1 MTTLDKENILRK
13 IEVGTGIIKKVS
25 QNVYAMGIDFS
36 EPTGEEYF
44 KTSQKYDDL
53 QESNTDDES

>member
-1 MTTLDKENILRK
+1 MDSDYTTFNIRK
-13 IEVGTGIIKKVS
+13 VKVGTRIIKKVS

-53 QESNTDDES
+53 QESDTGDES